1 MTIAVTGAN
10 GGVGRN
16 LLAHVAERGDLTATA
31 VVRSERAAAAL
42 PSSSSITPRIISFGD
57 VGELTQ
63 VLQGASCVVHLAG
76 ILIESATARYESAN
90 VASTAVV
97 VAAAQDA
104 GVRHIVLVSVI
115 GASTDSRNRYLRSKG
130 EAESAV
136 RSSGVPSTI
145 IRTPMLLGR
154 GTAAAAALVRTAQL
168 GRARLLAGGHYSM
181 RPLDLDDL
189 SLAILHVCSTP
200 SEGAIIHELF
210 GPETVRYRDLVAR
223 AADMMGQ
230 ELIIGTMPVWMAKV
244 SAAITHRVRGGG
256 ISPTVIDVITADEDV
271 RTNAAAE
278 LGVGLTPLST
288 TLEKILLDRAG
299 AP

>member
-1 MTIAVTGAN
+1 
-10 GGVGRN
+10 
-16 LLAHVAERGDLTATA
+16 
-31 VVRSERAAAAL
+31 
-42 PSSSSITPRIISFGD
+42 
-57 VGELTQ
+57 
-63 VLQGASCVVHLAG
+63 
-76 ILIESATARYESAN
+76 
-90 VASTAVV
+90 
-97 VAAAQDA
+97 
-104 GVRHIVLVSVI
+104 
-115 GASTDSRNRYLRSKG
+115 
-130 EAESAV
+130 
-136 RSSGVPSTI
+136 
-145 IRTPMLLGR
+145 
-154 GTAAAAALVRTAQL
+154 
-168 GRARLLAGGHYSM
+168 M